1 MRTSAHLLFVA
12 FAALGAPPALLQAQ
26 SPRAAQSGE
35 RERWQISL
43 DNGGMLWDVRLVKLS
58 GDSLSVTRPD
68 SLATVSLK
76 HVTELRLIKK
86 SEVQLGTAGGAFNAL
101 VGGDDE
107 VYDLTPLEFADRV
120 KAVQKIFLYHP
131 PEGTAPNN

>member
-1 MRTSAHLLFVA
+1 MRVSALLVVA
-12 FAALGAPPALLQAQ
+12 VLTAPPALCAQ
-26 SPRAAQSGE
+26 SAQTAQRAGD
-35 RERWQISL
+35 RERWQVSL
-43 DNGGMLWDVRLVKLS
+43 DDGRILWDVRLVQLA
-58 GDSLSVTRPD
+58 GESLSVTRPD

-86 SEVQLGTAGGAFNAL
+86 SEVQLGTGGGAFNAL

-120 KAVQKIFLYHP
+120 KAVQKILLYHP
-131 PEGTAPNN
+131 SEGAAPSK

>member
-1 MRTSAHLLFVA
+1 MRLSTLLVA
-12 FAALGAPPALLQAQ
+12 AALAAPPTLAAQRPQPAQ
-26 SPRAAQSGE
+26 SDGE
-35 RERWQISL
+35 PERWQVAL
-43 DNGGMLWDVRLVKLS
+43 DDGRILWDVRLVQLA
-58 GDSLSVTRPD
+58 GESLSVMRPD

-76 HVTELRLIKK
+76 QVTEIRLIKK
-86 SEVQLGTAGGAFNAL
+86 SEVQLGTAGGALNAL

-131 PEGTAPNN
+131 PQGASPSQ